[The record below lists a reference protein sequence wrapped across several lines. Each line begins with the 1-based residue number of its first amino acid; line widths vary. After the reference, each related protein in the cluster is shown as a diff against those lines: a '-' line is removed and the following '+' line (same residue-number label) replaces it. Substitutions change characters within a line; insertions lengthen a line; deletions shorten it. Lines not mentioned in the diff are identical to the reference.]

1 MNLASPLG
9 EGHGLTLSWEGG
21 FDTNIALSMTS
32 CSRVVK
38 EANEE
43 STERPNW
50 LELPKEVTSNIF
62 QKLGALEV
70 LTSARQVCSLW
81 WNISKEPL
89 MWRTIDLTKP
99 PHYPQPTLVN
109 LCCYAIE
116 QSCGHLEDISI
127 EFFATDKVLK
137 CIANNGSHLRRMRLV
152 KCWAVS
158 NKGLREAVIKLPLL
172 EEFEISFNN
181 VLYDTIAVM
190 GQFCPLLKVLKLNM
204 CPYKHFKYDDEALA
218 IARNM
223 PNLRHLQLMGNWLT
237 NYGLIFILDSCL
249 HLESLNLKACK
260 NIDLSGSLGER
271 CYKQIRE
278 CGPPGGTVPYDI

>member
-1 MNLASPLG
+1 MA
-9 EGHGLTLSWEGG
+9 
-21 FDTNIALSMTS
+21 S

-38 EANEE
+38 DAYEE
-43 STERPNW
+43 STEKPNW
-50 LELPKEVTSNIF
+50 LELPKEVTTNIF
-62 QKLGALEV
+62 HKLGAFEV

-81 WNISKEPL
+81 WNISKDPL
-89 MWRTIDLTKP
+89 MWRTVDLTKP
-99 PHYPQPTLVN
+99 PYYPQSTLVN

-127 EFFATDKVLK
+127 EYFATDEILK
-137 CIANNGSHLRRMRLV
+137 CIANSGSHLRRMRLI

-181 VLYDTIAVM
+181 VSNDTFAVM
-190 GQFCPLLKVLKLNM
+190 GQCCPLLKVLKFNM
-204 CPYKHFKYDDEALA
+204 CPYKGFKCNGDAFA

-237 NYGLIFILDSCL
+237 NDGLVSILDGCL
-249 HLESLNLKACK
+249 YLESLNLKACL

-278 CGPPGGTVPYDI
+278 LHSSKDLSGDDYNEDAHFEFDYDVEEAYHDMVCFNI